1 MDKYS
6 VLRSRLN
13 SAFGV
18 ISFFPLVSVLVT
30 LMCVVLYSSAAV
42 IIDRLSLHSIA
53 ETVDYYISFIVP
65 QFFLPVLTVHTA
77 LLIPLFGSFKIK
89 PCIKSEK
96 VPLHYFILCI
106 GMFPG
111 ISLAANLISYMISGL
126 LSIIGVP
133 VLDVM
138 STIPVPKTPVQIFFL
153 FLVMAVLPAICEEFI
168 YRGFLLRGVSEFGK
182 AGAVFVS
189 SFAFG
194 MMHAT
199 IQQIPFAFLI
209 GLFLGY
215 ITVRF
220 KSIVLPVVLHFVNNA
235 VSCVLLVLQNYLNE
249 ETLII
254 VDALMSMS
262 FIVSG
267 IFCTVI
273 FVVLSRHDRANA
285 KSKVE
290 PVIYDYQTEEKK
302 PVVEEKTSFFKAVTH
317 SWGFWLFTAV
327 YIFYTV
333 SNILITTA
341 SAGI

>member
-18 ISFFPLVSVLVT
+18 ISFFPLISVLVT
-30 LMCVVLYSSAAV
+30 LMCVVLYSSASLV
-42 IIDRLSLHSIA
+42 IDRLSLYSIA
-53 ETVDYYISFIVP
+53 ETVDYYVLFIVP
-65 QFFLPVLTVHTA
+65 QFFLPVLTVHVA
-77 LLIPLFGSFKIK
+77 LLIPLLGSFKIK
-89 PCIKSEK
+89 SCIKSEK

-111 ISLAANLISYMISGL
+111 ISLAANMISYMISGL
-126 LSIIGVP
+126 LSLIGVP

-138 STIPVPKTPVQIFFL
+138 SSVPVPKTPVQIFFL
-153 FLVMAVLPAICEEFI
+153 FFVMAVLPAICEEFI

-209 GLFLGY
+209 GLFLSY

-235 VSCVLLVLQNYLNE
+235 ISCVFLVLQNYLNE
-249 ETLII
+249 ETLIVI
-254 VDALMSMS
+254 DALMSMS

-267 IFCTVI
+267 LFCTVI
-273 FVVLSRHDRANA
+273 FIFLSRHDRANA
-285 KSKVE
+285 KLKDETS
-290 PVIYDYQTEEKK
+290 IYNCATEEEA
-302 PVVEEKTSFFKAVTH
+302 PVVKEKVSFFKAVTH
-317 SWGFWLFTAV
+317 SWGFWLFTVV
-327 YIFYTV
+327 YLVY
-333 SNILITTA
+333 TA
-341 SAGI
+341 SNVFLTAMPSGV